1 MGGRT
6 MTLTD
11 TACGLE
17 LFRGLGRAEVSRM
30 LESLNGVRKTYR
42 RGEIVMFAGKRAE
55 RLLAVAKGH
64 LHVYNDISAEHP
76 VLVREFGVGDV
87 LGLWILHVPEIACW
101 PGTIVAAE
109 DSELVSLGMDR
120 ARALLASTEKSVAR
134 LSVNA
139 SRILSR
145 ELFSVWRKLTVMDAP
160 TIEEKVKVY
169 LSELENENGR
179 AGEVEVPFDRERM
192 AAYFGVTRPSL
203 SRALGRLRD
212 KGLIS
217 WRKNVFRTNF
227 PRT

>member
-1 MGGRT
+1 M
-6 MTLTD
+6 
-11 TACGLE
+11 
-17 LFRGLGRAEVSRM
+17 
-30 LESLNGVRKTYR
+30 
-42 RGEIVMFAGKRAE
+42 
-55 RLLAVAKGH
+55 
-64 LHVYNDISAEHP
+64 
-76 VLVREFGVGDV
+76 REFGVGEV

-120 ARALLASTEKSVAR
+120 ARTLLASTEKCVAR

-145 ELFSVWRKLTVMDAP
+145 ELFAIWRKLTVMDAP

-169 LSELENENGR
+169 LSELENESGR

-192 AAYFGVTRPSL
+192 AAYFGVSRPSL
-203 SRALGRLRD
+203 SRALGQLRD
-212 KGLIS
+212 KGLIA